1 MTKSVQQ
8 SDKERAPQ
16 SGKKEDRV
24 SWFTALKH
32 SLQGILHIDRSK
44 ITPARAIRSTIAYAL
59 PLIIGVGT
67 GHVLEGVLIAAGA
80 GLLGAVGLTFTYSAR
95 ARTLLL
101 ACLGIALSAF
111 IGTITGNIP
120 WLAIL
125 LIGIWGFGAGL
136 LVSINQSAM
145 IIGLQSTLA
154 LIIFSHYATDP
165 AHAALW
171 AALLFS
177 GALLQTLFA
186 LIPIPLEKTS
196 AERSALSSVYL
207 KLADYAAHPSDEEI
221 SGQLRDALQQAHSTL
236 LDTNL
241 NTRQGRIFFG
251 LLEEAEHIRLT
262 ITLLTKLRQN
272 LAEKTDSAGSIEY
285 LDRVLQAASE
295 RLREIARQL
304 KQVRRLT
311 HLPGA
316 HEAMKQA
323 LTALHKEAAVRNQD
337 ATLQQ
342 ILKYSDALHG
352 QLHTAQKLARAW
364 RYRQQPLPV
373 EVNVPQQKRLHLHN
387 TMTTLRANLTFHS
400 TAFRHAIRLGVAL
413 VIASALEG
421 ILPLPLERGYWIP
434 LTTLLIL
441 RPDFTSTF
449 SRGVARFLGTLLGAV
464 LTSLLVSLIAPS
476 QPLLVILAIITAYL
490 SFSLLNANF
499 ALFTAFIT
507 MEVIFLLT
515 FVIPQPVTLAYT
527 RAIATAI
534 GGVLALAL
542 YALWPSWEHT
552 QLSDNLA
559 NRLDAL
565 HNYMDAVFG
574 ALADPNSYDNLTIHN
589 RRMQSLLARSNAEA
603 SLQNSLREPHG
614 HDVDIDLAQGV
625 LDAADTI
632 ARSML
637 VLEAYLVNNPV
648 RHPLPMI
655 HPFAD
660 AADKALRIL
669 ATAIRLDR
677 PPEGLPNLQEALHTL
692 EHDLKAEKQAHPELD
707 IDQHLIVSQAKRI
720 VHGIDAINQLLVSK
734 WSKTGG
740 ETLSPASS

>member
-1 MTKSVQQ
+1 MKRTVQQ
-8 SDKERAPQ
+8 SDKESAPQ
-16 SGKKEDRV
+16 SGKGEHRV

-32 SLQGILHIDRSK
+32 SLRGILHIDRSK
-44 ITPARAIRSTIAYAL
+44 ITPAKAIRSTIAYAL
-59 PLIIGVGT
+59 PLTIGVGT

-80 GLLGAVGLTFTYSAR
+80 ALLGAVGLTYTYSAR

-101 ACLGIALSAF
+101 ACVGIALAAF
-111 IGTITGNIP
+111 IGTLSGNIP

-125 LIGIWGFGAGL
+125 IIGIWGFGAGL
-136 LVSINQSAM
+136 LVSIGQSAM

-154 LIIFSHYATDP
+154 LIIFSHYAADVT
-165 AHAALW
+165 HATLW
-171 AALLFS
+171 AALLFC

-207 KLADYAAHPSDEEI
+207 KLADYAAHPSVKETAD
-221 SGQLRDALQQAHSTL
+221 QLRDALQQAYSTL

-241 NTRQGRIFFG
+241 HTRQGRIFFG
-251 LLEEAEHIRLT
+251 LLEEAQHIRLT

-272 LAEKTDSAGSIEY
+272 LAEKADSARSVEC
-285 LDRVLQAASE
+285 LDRALQAASDQ
-295 RLREIARQL
+295 LREIARQL
-304 KQVRRLT
+304 KPARRVT
-311 HLPGA
+311 QFQGA

-323 LTALHKEAAVRNQD
+323 LIALHKEAAVGNQD

-342 ILKYSDALHG
+342 ILKYCDALHG

-373 EVNVPQQKRLHLHN
+373 QVNVFQQKRLRLYN
-387 TMTTLRANLTFHS
+387 TMETLRANLTFHS
-400 TAFRHAIRLGVAL
+400 TAFRHAVRLGVAL

-421 ILPLPLERGYWIP
+421 LLSLPLERGYWIP

-449 SRGVARFLGTLLGAV
+449 SRGAGRFLGTLLGVV
-464 LTSLLVSLIAPS
+464 LTTLLVSLLAPS
-476 QPLLVILAIITAYL
+476 QPLLMVLAIITAYL

-515 FVIPQPVTLAYT
+515 FVIPQPVILAYS
-527 RAIATAI
+527 RAITTTI
-534 GGVLALAL
+534 GGILALAL
-542 YALWPSWEHT
+542 YALWPSWEHSR
-552 QLSDNLA
+552 LSDNLA

-565 HNYMDAVFG
+565 RDYMDAVFG
-574 ALADPNSYDNLTIHN
+574 ALSDPNSYDHLTIHN
-589 RRMQSLLARSNAEA
+589 RRMDSLLARSNAAA

-614 HDVDIDLAQGV
+614 HRVDVDLAQGV
-625 LDAADTI
+625 LDAANSI
-632 ARSML
+632 AESVL
-637 VLEAYLVNNPV
+637 VLEAYLLDNPV
-648 RHPLPMI
+648 HHPLPMI
-655 HPFAD
+655 HPCAR
-660 AADKALRIL
+660 AASEALRIL

-692 EHDLKAEKQAHPELD
+692 EHDLKAEKQVHPEID
-707 IDQHLIVSQAKRI
+707 IDQHLIISQAKRI
-720 VHGIDAINQLLVSK
+720 AYGIDAINQLLVSK
-734 WSKTGG
+734 SRT
-740 ETLSPASS
+740 PD